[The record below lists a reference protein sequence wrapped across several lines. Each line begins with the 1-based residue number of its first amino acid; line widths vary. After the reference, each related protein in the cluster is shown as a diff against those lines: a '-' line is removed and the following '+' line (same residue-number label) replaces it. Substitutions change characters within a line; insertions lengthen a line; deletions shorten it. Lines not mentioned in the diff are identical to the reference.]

1 MPETEEHLGLL
12 LRDAYRAI
20 DTEVLRRLA
29 RAGYSDVR
37 LPHAALLEA
46 LDDDGTRQSVL
57 VERTGMT
64 AQAVSQLIED
74 LVGKGYLARRAADSD
89 RRANVIVWT
98 ERGVRGREVAL
109 GLIAELEDEHAARLG
124 HGHYE
129 AFRLELAALSEGLR
143 GGNRPP
149 AAERPARSARRRG
162 QVRPA
167 DRGALDAERPD
178 PRRELRAQ
186 RGRAPHGRL

>member
-1 MPETEEHLGLL
+1 MAETDVHLGLL
-12 LRDAYRAI
+12 LRDAYRAF

-29 RAGYSDVR
+29 RAGYSDLR

-46 LDDDGTRQSVL
+46 LDDEGMRQSEL

-74 LVGKGYLARRAADSD
+74 LVSKGYLARRAVDGD

-98 ERGVRGREVAL
+98 EHGVRGREVAL
-109 GLIAELEDEHAARLG
+109 NLIAELEDEHAARLG
-124 HGHYE
+124 RAHYE

-143 GGNRPP
+143 GGEP
-149 AAERPARSARRRG
+149 ATAERPTRSARRRG
-162 QVRPA
+162 EVRPP
-167 DRGALDAERPD
+167 DRGALEAERPE
-178 PRRELRAQ
+178 PRRQLRPQ